1 MSELTWIVLATLTA
15 YRLAYMLVNDDGPF
29 DAFAWLRDKIGV
41 DRQETWV
48 QRGFGCPGCISFWLS
63 LGGAITIANSY
74 PTNAI
79 GFLTLWF
86 GMAGAALFLLVKSR

>member
-1 MSELTWIVLATLTA
+1 MNELVWIALTILTA

-29 DAFAWLRDKIGV
+29 DLFARMRDKIGV
-41 DRQETWV
+41 DEQRTWI

-63 LGGAITIANSY
+63 LGGAITIAFSY
-74 PTNAI
+74 PTNVI

-86 GMAGAALFLLVKSR
+86 GMAGAALFLLIKSR